1 MLAIGTFGNK
11 QLEEEAVENSSANV
25 QATQDPA
32 KFTEEEVDNIQ
43 REFEVLLQG
52 NGQAEAQGSYE
63 DEQVASKE
71 HDGED
76 NNEKQ
81 RREQLMN
88 REMIISKAREIVGKK
103 RSAKL
108 KPRSMASL
116 LRLLACKGGFT
127 TPVLEPRNSFP
138 QTRMEKVQ
146 PNSSLN
152 FLAAYQSLRLLY
164 LHLVHILAM
173 WLSLQLLKAILQKK
187 IHPQNSN
194 TVATRRHL
202 DWKLDEKE
210 INECLEDALRDLD
223 DDDDDGAKW
232 VKTDSDCKYYKS
244 LAKFYVSHALHISF
258 TWDSICVLFS
268 CFFSYCA

>member
-1 MLAIGTFGNK
+1 MIVKVGMIRRGGNVSESRNDEFSDWPQSLLAIGTFGNK
-11 QLEEEAVENSSANV
+11 QLEEEVAESSSANV

-32 KFTEEEVDNIQ
+32 KFTEEEVDNIR

-52 NGQAEAQGSYE
+52 NGQAEAQGSCE

-81 RREQLMN
+81 RRDREQLMN

-103 RSAKL
+103 KSAKL

-116 LRLLACKGGFT
+116 LRLLVCKGGFT

-138 QTRMEKVQ
+138 QSRMEK
-146 PNSSLN
+146 
-152 FLAAYQSLRLLY
+152 
-164 LHLVHILAM
+164 
-173 WLSLQLLKAILQKK
+173 LLKAILQKK

-210 INECLEDALRDLD
+210 INECLEVEDALRDL
-223 DDDDDGAKW
+223 DDDDGAKW
-232 VKTDSDCKYYKS
+232 VKTDSD
-244 LAKFYVSHALHISF
+244 FI
-258 TWDSICVLFS
+258 VLEM
-268 CFFSYCA
+268 